1 MVSIK
6 HEDWIP
12 IGTYSGIINAEM
24 AKNILHKN
32 DIPAYIKSDFF
43 GSAYNLNAFNIPT
56 GVVKLYIPEGFRKKA
71 LDLLQGI
78 GLQNE

>member
-1 MVSIK
+1 MKNNKNQEWMV
-6 HEDWIP
+6 
-12 IGTYSGIINAEM
+12 IGTYSGTIHAEM

-43 GSAYNLNAFNIPT
+43 GSAYNLNAFSIPAGT
-56 GVVKLYIPEGFRKKA
+56 VKLYIPEGFRKKA